1 MYDIFP
7 GFYVLSISDIM
18 KSRYMWI
25 WTSLIIIFKVVST
38 EELKIQI
45 NVNNNTIESTAKFHA
60 KERPSLI
67 ELQYLD
73 FDGTVRIWTVFN
85 KKVLLC
91 FNFLQSNFFSQ
102 YFLICI
108 LFQPITANFK
118 AWLMLVFSSIVIGE
132 ENFVK
137 IKLIFK
143 IDNLQWQGRQK
154 AHKILC
160 ILRTFS
166 YKNMK

>member
-18 KSRYMWI
+18 KSRCMWI
-25 WTSLIIIFKVVST
+25 WISLIIIFKVVSI
-38 EELKIQI
+38 EEFKIQI

-91 FNFLQSNFFSQ
+91 FNFLQSNFF
-102 YFLICI
+102 
-108 LFQPITANFK
+108 
-118 AWLMLVFSSIVIGE
+118 FSIS
-132 ENFVK
+132 
-137 IKLIFK
+137 
-143 IDNLQWQGRQK
+143 
-154 AHKILC
+154 
-160 ILRTFS
+160 
-166 YKNMK
+166 